1 MCKSLA
7 RKSVVCISHRG
18 HGSGR
23 PGRAFEAWLR
33 GRVYLLGAHVFATSL
48 TDYVSSCH
56 RLTELGLDRSR
67 IKMNQVRLLVHC
79 ASLP

>member
-18 HGSGR
+18 HSSGG
-23 PGRAFEAWLR
+23 PGRAFEATWA
-33 GRVYLLGAHVFATSL
+33 YLLGEHVFCNVSNRL
-48 TDYVSSCH
+48 RFILSQTDCV
-56 RLTELGLDRSR
+56 GLR